1 MLKILNSFIENKR
14 IFLLLTLNFLLVIFV
29 ILEVSIIKQNKVA
42 FDLWE
47 EKRLHS
53 ERAGRILRAER
64 ADAAQKLK
72 EEQRLKEEQQDTEK

>member
-1 MLKILNSFIENKR
+1 MIRALNNLLKNKRLPLMIILNLCLIVFV
-14 IFLLLTLNFLLVIFV
+14 FLEI
-29 ILEVSIIKQNKVA
+29 SIINQNKVA

-64 ADAAQKLK
+64 ANAAQKMKL
-72 EEQRLKEEQQDTEK
+72 EEQNNSEIDR